1 MDDPT
6 NPLAL
11 IPDITDASITDWPL
25 FVLLVRQFCQRARES
40 FLHPTHKDQLKFG
53 WTRYEC
59 RKLFSAIALKLP
71 GKILSE
77 LEDLAVPSE
86 LRPSFQVIWD
96 SVGCS
101 EKLASYQN
109 SCLLQE
115 NFALCVLLIFFFC
128 PHFHRIQSRV
138 FDGSLLSQLLVE
150 IWQKIL
156 RYLKLKDLLAF
167 AQVSPSFI
175 FLRPCPNFV
184 PKTVAW
190 FLFCVFHLPNHTCL
204 MIL

>member
-115 NFALCVLLIFFFC
+115 NFAL
-128 PHFHRIQSRV
+128 IQSRV

-167 AQVSPSFI
+167 AQASRA
-175 FLRPCPNFV
+175 L
-184 PKTVAW
+184 
-190 FLFCVFHLPNHTCL
+190 
-204 MIL
+204 